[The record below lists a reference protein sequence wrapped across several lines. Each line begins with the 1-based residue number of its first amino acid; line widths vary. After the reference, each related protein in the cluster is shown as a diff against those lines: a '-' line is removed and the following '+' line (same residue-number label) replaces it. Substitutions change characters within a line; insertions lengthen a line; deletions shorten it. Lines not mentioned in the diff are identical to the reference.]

1 MELYTY
7 GNGLRL
13 IVDNS
18 IATKSIA
25 CGIMVAV
32 GSAYETVENN
42 GISHFIEHMAYKST
56 SKRTPEQIAREFD
69 ALGASSNAFTA
80 KEYTCYYYKC
90 IAEANERC
98 FDILA
103 DIYLNPLYK
112 QEDLDKERKVII
124 EEIGMSDD
132 DADGLCYDSSMAA
145 LYGNSSLGRTILGSV
160 ENVTKFQ
167 RGDILE
173 FRARHYTPS
182 NTIICFVGG
191 ISMAECKEL
200 IDNHMGE
207 FLKLKA
213 SPAEVYTAP
222 ETLPPTVTVVER
234 DFAQSTVTLT
244 FPTVP
249 FGADDVIPQSIA
261 DGIIGSYSSSRMFQ
275 RLRERHGLVYS
286 VYSTTYLTR
295 TAGTFAIT
303 LNVNQKNVR
312 RALDE
317 VAAELKLLIDE
328 GVTEGETDVAKMQLK
343 AAATFSVENNRNI
356 LFSAMRYMALGN
368 MFYNPDEIVEKIQR
382 VTVSDV
388 NAYIKKYL
396 SVKPVVSYAG
406 KPIDIKELE
415 FSI

>member
-1 MELYTY
+1 MKLKTY
-7 GNGLRL
+7 KNGLRL

-18 IATKSIA
+18 SASKSIA
-25 CGIMVAV
+25 CGIMVSV
-32 GSAYETVENN
+32 GSAYESAKTN

-56 SKRTPEQIAREFD
+56 KNRTPEQIAREFD

-103 DIYLNPLYK
+103 DIYLNPLYT

-145 LYGNSSLGRTILGSV
+145 LYGDSSLGRTILGSV
-160 ENVTKFQ
+160 ENVSNFQ
-167 RGDILE
+167 KEDILA
-173 FRARHYTPS
+173 FRAEYYTPA
-182 NTIICFVGG
+182 NTIVCFVGN
-191 ISMAECKEL
+191 ISMEECEKILEKNMGDFLMCDSKRSEL
-200 IDNHMGE
+200 
-207 FLKLKA
+207 
-213 SPAEVYTAP
+213 YTAP
-222 ETLPPTVTVVER
+222 SVLEPTITVVER

-249 FGADDVIPQSIA
+249 FGADEIIPQSLA

-275 RLRERHGLVYS
+275 RLREQHGLVYS

-295 TAGTFAIT
+295 TMGIFAIT
-303 LNVNQKNVR
+303 LNVNPKNVR

-317 VAAELKLLIDE
+317 VVDELKLLITKGVNEDE
-328 GVTEGETDVAKMQLK
+328 AEVAKMQLK
-343 AAATFSVENNRNI
+343 AAAVFSLENNRNV
-356 LFSAMRYMALGN
+356 LFSALRYMALGN
-368 MFYNPDEIVEKIQR
+368 KFYNPDEIVAKLQKTSVDEI
-382 VTVSDV
+382 

-406 KPIDIKELE
+406 KAIDKKELE